1 MSRLMK
7 ERQGIHVI
15 DYKTKISD
23 LHAHLMEML
32 NKFGPEAV
40 VDNWPRFTIKYE
52 TPENDYEY
60 SERLKHERMLERRRA
75 GYAKAKAK
83 KAEAARIAKE
93 KKEKEQ
99 LKELLAKYGSDV

>member
-7 ERQGIHVI
+7 ERRGTAMIAAE
-15 DYKTKISD
+15 TRLGD
-23 LHAHLMEML
+23 LHAVLMEML
-32 NKFGPEAV
+32 NKYGPEA
-40 VDNWPRFTIKYE
+40 TTTHYE
-52 TPENDYEY
+52 HISIRYFSPENDYEY

-75 GYAKAKAK
+75 GYAKAKAT

-93 KKEKEQ
+93 KKEKEK

>member
-7 ERQGIHVI
+7 ERRGIRTIPHGTQLV
-15 DYKTKISD
+15 D
-23 LHAHLMEML
+23 LHAVLLELL
-32 NKFGPEAV
+32 NDFGPDAAIHGHECLS
-40 VDNWPRFTIKYE
+40 IKYF

-60 SERLKHERMLERRRA
+60 SERLKHEKMLERRRA
-75 GYAKAKAK
+75 GYAKTKAK